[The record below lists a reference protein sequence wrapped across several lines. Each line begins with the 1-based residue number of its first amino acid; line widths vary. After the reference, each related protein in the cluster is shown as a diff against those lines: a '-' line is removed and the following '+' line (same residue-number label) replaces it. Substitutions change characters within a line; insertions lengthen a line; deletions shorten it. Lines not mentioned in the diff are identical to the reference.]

1 MMKSG
6 NILKCL
12 GAASLV
18 AVLLVCSSPQA
29 AEKDKTGK
37 KTVDFLFVQNA
48 ESVTLK
54 DGVLTLK
61 GVSPDTLYFSDRPNR
76 IAGRITVA
84 DFVKQWSKG
93 KDSFKSNPPNAVLT
107 VLENPT
113 PKDIVVILKDP
124 RIEGDDLVYSVE
136 VTDGEKAVK
145 GEASALFIDI
155 IGRPATPLSFAGAA
169 RRSVVRAIIR

>member
-12 GAASLV
+12 VAASV
-18 AVLLVCSSPQA
+18 FAVVLICSSPQA
-29 AEKDKTGK
+29 AEKGGNGK

-54 DGVLTLK
+54 DGVLTLE

-76 IAGRITVA
+76 LAGRITVA
-84 DFVKQWSKG
+84 DFVKQWSKAS
-93 KDSFKSNPPNAVLT
+93 DSFQSNPPNAVLT

-113 PKDIVVILKDP
+113 PKDIVVVLENP
-124 RIEGDDLVYSVE
+124 RIEGGNLAYNVE
-136 VTDGEKAVK
+136 VADGEKAVN

-155 IGRPATPLSFAGAA
+155 IGRPAPSFAN
-169 RRSVVRAIIR
+169 